1 MIFVLCANPAL
12 DRLLVLDEVVLD
24 EVHRAKDV
32 TVTPGGKGVNVA
44 RAIHRAGGKA
54 KLLLFLGGRVGEM
67 MVEGLRAENL
77 DFSFWPLQEET
88 RITTVLHEEKTGRH
102 TVINEPGPVV
112 PLAQAVQ
119 CLRFL
124 EEHPGEGDYLVLSG
138 SLPRGL
144 RVDFY
149 AECARRV
156 LRKGVRVVVDTSGEP
171 LRRALQNLPFMVKP
185 NVKEAEGVLGFPIRS
200 FEDKLRAVALFEEKG
215 VECVV
220 LSDGPRGIVASWK
233 GERWSVE
240 LKEAVHGG
248 YFIGSGDTLV
258 GVLVLR
264 LSQGAPFAEALRF
277 ATACGLANT
286 FSRGAGFFDPAVVPR
301 CLEAVVVKPIP

>member
-1 MIFVLCANPAL
+1 
-12 DRLLVLDEVVLD
+12 
-24 EVHRAKDV
+24 
-32 TVTPGGKGVNVA
+32 
-44 RAIHRAGGKA
+44 
-54 KLLLFLGGRVGEM
+54 M
-67 MVEGLRAENL
+67 MVEGLRSENL